1 MIESGTIIEGK
12 YKVLSCI
19 GHGGQSN
26 VYLVLNEKANKS
38 WALKEVRKDG
48 GKDPN
53 VLKNNLR
60 AEASILMKLRHP
72 NLPSII
78 DIIEQEDSFLILMD
92 YIEGIT
98 LQKKLE
104 DEGVQDPEHVVKWS
118 IQIASVLHYLHS
130 QDPPI
135 IYRDTKPA
143 NIMLKPDGNI
153 MLIDFGTAREYKKN
167 QTLDT
172 TPLGTEGFAA
182 PEQYEDSE
190 AQTDARTDVY
200 GIGATMYYLLTG
212 RKSTQYITTPILSL
226 MPDLS
231 TGLAQIIT
239 KCTQL
244 APEDRYKGCADLIYA
259 LEHYT
264 DFDNET
270 VKERKKKIRR
280 FFICVTAALIC
291 LGIGAATRI
300 MADNMTSSSY
310 SQIIKNAQTMED
322 TAERERLYI
331 EAMDTD
337 PTKETAYAELLEKT
351 YLSDGVYSREEAE
364 NFIRILNS
372 TPAGMNNT
380 RENYLKQDTAG
391 YGDFAYRMGLA
402 YFYYYNGTGNK
413 LLSQPWFEAA
423 KDNKKLD
430 AAKVQRAERFF
441 KVADYYASFANI
453 NKAGDGN
460 ASYGT
465 YWEDMSALTLG
476 RNIVEEDN
484 ATTALVMYKEMLSLI
499 IMHANDF
506 RKAGISQN
514 SMESAITSIEASLAS
529 DFIGGVLDATLE
541 EEYAKVQDLIK
552 DAFEATATV
561 YTGLGR

>member
-1 MIESGTIIEGK
+1 MIEPGTIIEGK

-26 VYLVLNEKANKS
+26 VYLVLNERANKS

-53 VLKNNLR
+53 ILKNNLR

-78 DIIEQEDSFLILMD
+78 DIIEQEDSYLILMD

-98 LQKKLE
+98 LQQKLE
-104 DEGVQDPEHVVKWS
+104 DEGIQDPEHVVKWG
-118 IQIASVLHYLHS
+118 IQVASVLHYLHS

-153 MLIDFGTAREYKKN
+153 MLIDFGTAREYKRN

-190 AQTDARTDVY
+190 TQTDARTDVY
-200 GIGATMYYLLTG
+200 GIGSTMYYLLTG
-212 RKSTQYITTPILSL
+212 KKSTQYITTPILSIL
-226 MPDLS
+226 PDLS

-239 KCTQL
+239 KCIQL
-244 APEDRYKGCADLIYA
+244 SPEERYKGCADLIYA

-264 DFDNET
+264 DFDEET
-270 VKERKKKIRR
+270 VKDRKRKIRR
-280 FFICVTAALIC
+280 FFSCVAAAVIC
-291 LGIGAATRI
+291 LCISVSTHIVSG
-300 MADNMTSSSY
+300 NMTKDSY
-310 SQIIKNAQTMED
+310 SQIIKNAQKVED
-322 TAERERLYI
+322 IAEKEKLYT

-337 PTKETAYAELLEKT
+337 PVSETAYAELLDKA
-351 YLSDGVYSREEAE
+351 YLSDGIYSKEEAE

-372 TPAGMNNT
+372 SPKGMSGT
-380 RENYLKQDTAG
+380 RENYLKQNEQG
-391 YGDFAYRMGLA
+391 YGNFAYQMGLA
-402 YFYYYNGTGNK
+402 YFYYYGGTGNK
-413 LLSQPWFEAA
+413 QLAQPWFEAA
-423 KDNKKLD
+423 KDNKRLD
-430 AAKVQRAERFF
+430 AAKVQRAERFY
-441 KVADYYASFANI
+441 KISEYYAAFANV
-453 NKAGDGN
+453 NKAGDGK

-465 YWEDMSALTLG
+465 FFEDMSELTLG
-476 RNIVEEDN
+476 RDIVREDN
-484 ATTALVMYKEMLSLI
+484 ATTAIVMYKEMLSQI

-506 RKAGISQN
+506 SKAGISQDA
-514 SMESAITSIEASLAS
+514 METAIASIDASLSS
-529 DFIGGVLDATLE
+529 DFTGIPMDEVQE
-541 EEYAKVQDLIK
+541 ESYIETQNLIN
-552 DAFEATATV
+552 EAYEAVETV